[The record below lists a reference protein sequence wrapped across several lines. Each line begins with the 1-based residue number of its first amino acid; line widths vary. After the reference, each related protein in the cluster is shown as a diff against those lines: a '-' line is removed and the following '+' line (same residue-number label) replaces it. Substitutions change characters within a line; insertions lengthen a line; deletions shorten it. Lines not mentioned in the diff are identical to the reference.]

1 MKYSSKIQHIW
12 TFILDGIPRRVD
24 FWDSKISGKKN
35 YQLIR
40 KY

>member
-24 FWDSKISGKKN
+24 FWDSKISGKKK
-35 YQLIR
+35 IIS
-40 KY
+40 